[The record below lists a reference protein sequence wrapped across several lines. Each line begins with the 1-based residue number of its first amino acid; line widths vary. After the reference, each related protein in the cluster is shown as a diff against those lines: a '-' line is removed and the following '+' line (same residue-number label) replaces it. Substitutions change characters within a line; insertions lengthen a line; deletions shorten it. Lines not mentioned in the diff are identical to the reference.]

1 MNVAEAIKIVVNSIV
16 SQVDP
21 IATKTSMR
29 CPLCS
34 HVSRESEEYGWH
46 VSRAHG
52 VRSIKCVNC
61 DFVGAHFQEVVRH
74 MRESHDVEVGQGI
87 CLVNKAVPIRA

>member
-1 MNVAEAIKIVVNSIV
+1 MGSPILLKIVSENQFSGKTYFYT
-16 SQVDP
+16 
-21 IATKTSMR
+21 IA
-29 CPLCS
+29 
-34 HVSRESEEYGWH
+34 SRESEEFGWH
-46 VSRAHG
+46 VSKAHG

-74 MRESHDVEVGQGI
+74 MRESHGVEVGQGI